1 MRLLASRM
9 QARDI
14 ITKFEQYVDDT
25 TELSSQQ
32 ELDLLDKVYQKVCM
46 ERDWEFLK
54 APASGTF
61 SLNTPNIILPDN
73 FSHLCENNQYT
84 DNNMPVE
91 NNAVPKV
98 IFIGADYQPFQV
110 VNWSDR
116 RQYRNQS
123 GFAYLDLPN
132 NGITFSVPPAAV
144 DTYEFDYIIVPEAID
159 DLTDEPIFPE
169 RFQPMLYHLMAIDD
183 EIILHFPRANS
194 YALDNKAAADDY
206 MAQMALWNANLRAN

>member
-1 MRLLASRM
+1 MEAS
-9 QARDI
+9 DI
-14 ITKFEQYVDDT
+14 LTKFEQYVDDN

-32 ELDLLDKVYQKVCM
+32 ELDLLNKKYSWVCN

-54 APASGTF
+54 TNATGSFALTP
-61 SLNTPNIILPDN
+61 PNITLPSN

-84 DNNMPVE
+84 DNTQPVD

-98 IFIGADYQPFQV
+98 IFIGSQYQPYQI

-123 GFAYLDLPN
+123 AIAYLDLPN
-132 NGITFSVPPAAV
+132 NGITFSIAPTAIDVY
-144 DTYEFDYIIVPEAID
+144 DFDYIKIPPTLGLSDTPLFPARFH
-159 DLTDEPIFPE
+159 DL
-169 RFQPMLYHLMAIDD
+169 LYHLMAIDD

-194 YALDNKAAADDY
+194 YAPDNKAAADDL
-206 MAQMALWNANLRAN
+206 MAQMALWDANLHAN